1 MMFPLSMSMS
11 MTDDRASPDNSTSVN
26 VTTAETI
33 PPTNTSSVNDTLDI
47 LPSDVDTDD
56 VVDLSEESVQVAG
69 EDTPPSGSPAT
80 TAVVAIT
87 GVGGMVITL
96 LIFRHT

>member
-1 MMFPLSMSMS
+1 MFPLSMSMS

-33 PPTNTSSVNDTLDI
+33 APTNATSVNETLDI

-56 VVDLSEESVQVAG
+56 VDLSEESVQVAG